1 MLGATDD
8 FCYNVVERPVHIHDV
23 NATILH
29 QLGIDDKRLTYPFQG
44 LDQRLTG
51 VENDGRIIQEI
62 LS

>member
-8 FCYNVVERPVHIHDV
+8 FCYSVVERPIHILDL
-23 NATILH
+23 NASSLH

-51 VENDGRIIQEI
+51 VEREGRVIREI
-62 LS
+62 LA